1 MAESAV
7 PQGIL
12 TADGSWRRY
21 DESTFHPLRI
31 GRIESYAS
39 NLAANF
45 VLATGRTQW
54 GLLFPKLNVSVCLSQ
69 RLGQMAGDEVLFHR
83 SA

>member
-1 MAESAV
+1 MFLDTFLCDPATREIPRTIMAESAV

-12 TADGSWRRY
+12 TAGGSWRRY

-31 GRIESYAS
+31 GRIESYAG

-45 VLATGRTQW
+45 VLAVGRTQW
-54 GLLFPKLNVSVCLSQ
+54 GLLFPKLNVLVC
-69 RLGQMAGDEVLFHR
+69 
-83 SA
+83 

>member
-12 TADGSWRRY
+12 TAGGSWRRY
-21 DESTFHPLRI
+21 AESTFHPLRI
-31 GRIESYAS
+31 GRIESYAG

-45 VLATGRTQW
+45 VLAAGRTQW
-54 GLLFPKLNVSVCLSQ
+54 GLLFPKLNVSVCLNQ
-69 RLGQMAGDEVLFHR
+69 RFGPMAGDEVLFHGR
-83 SA
+83 A